1 MSKKRIVSITF
12 ALLLATVIISG
23 IHIIGWLEE
32 GAQEEAEEQFM
43 IDEFIISS
51 TTEAEEAMAST
62 PETALTPPDDSTADT
77 TAPAAAS
84 KPIILDYDKL
94 RAANADAVGWIHVP
108 GTRVNHPV
116 VQGKDNTE
124 YLKKNLYGK
133 KSSIGTPFL
142 DCTNRLEPL
151 DDNLIIYG
159 HNMGTG
165 RTTAFS
171 TLLSYKKQKQWLA
184 YPTVELNLYGET
196 TVWHIFAVF
205 QTSVQTLSE
214 YNYTTHNFL
223 SAEDKEKFIQ
233 NAKQRAFYPT
243 DIEVPNSAPIL
254 TLSTCDTSR
263 YGKNGRLIIMAFQM
277 S

>member
-1 MSKKRIVSITF
+1 MIS
-12 ALLLATVIISG
+12 ALLLATVVISG
-23 IHIIGWLEE
+23 IHILSWLNE

-51 TTEAEEAMAST
+51 TTETEEETA
-62 PETALTPPDDSTADT
+62 PETSLPVSDDSTANT
-77 TAPAAAS
+77 TAPIPAS
-84 KPIILDYDKL
+84 NSIVLDYDKL

-108 GTRVNHPV
+108 GTEVNHPV

-133 KSSIGTPFL
+133 KSNVGTPFL
-142 DCTNRLEPL
+142 DCTNQLQPQ

-171 TLLSYKKQKQWLA
+171 TLLAYKKYKQWA
-184 YPTVELNLYGET
+184 EHPVVELNLYGET
-196 TVWHIFAVF
+196 TVWYIFAVF

-214 YNYTTHNFL
+214 YNYTTHNFF
-223 SAEDKEKFIQ
+223 SAKEKAAFIQ
-233 NAKQRAFYPT
+233 NAKQRALYPT

-263 YGKNGRLIIMAFQM
+263 HGKNGRLIIMAFQK